1 MRLPGGERA
10 IIDPDK
16 LRDYVLSQGHPVG
29 RFKAAFFA
37 SLGYEIDNWQD
48 LDRALRTAASEA
60 EAEPEE
66 RTTYGQKY
74 RIRSMLERPAGR
86 SAEIVSVWIILHDE
100 TTPRLVTVMPGR

>member
-1 MRLPGGERA
+1 MTLPRGEHA
-10 IIDPDK
+10 IIDPQK
-16 LRDYVLSQGHPVG
+16 LRDYVLSRMHPVG

-48 LDRALRTAASEA
+48 LDRALRTAASQA

-74 RIRSMLERPAGR
+74 RIRSMLGGPGER